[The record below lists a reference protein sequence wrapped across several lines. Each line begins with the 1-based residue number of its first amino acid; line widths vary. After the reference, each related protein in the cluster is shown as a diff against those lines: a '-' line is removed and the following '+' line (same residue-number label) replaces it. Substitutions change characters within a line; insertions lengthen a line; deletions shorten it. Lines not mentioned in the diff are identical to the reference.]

1 MNAAI
6 GPVPFT
12 ALPLRFPVPVGGVAG
27 TSFKHEHLAAI
38 LADGPGRG
46 FFEVHAENY
55 MGAGGLPHRLLESVR
70 SHYPLSLHGV
80 AL

>member
-1 MNAAI
+1 MSPI
-6 GPVPFT
+6 PQPSRSPSP
-12 ALPLRFPVPVGGVAG
+12 ALPQRAG
-27 TSFKHEHLAAI
+27 LGLKLQHGREIIETL
-38 LADGPGRG
+38 PGIG